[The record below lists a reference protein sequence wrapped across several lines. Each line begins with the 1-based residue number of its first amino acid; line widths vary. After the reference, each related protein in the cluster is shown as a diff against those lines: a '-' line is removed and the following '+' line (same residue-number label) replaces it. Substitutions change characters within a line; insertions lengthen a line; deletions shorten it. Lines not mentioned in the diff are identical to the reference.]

1 MMSLILLSCV
11 NLQAWVAIYLFN
23 LLRPRDRFEK
33 VLNVFLVILL
43 IHLAIKLSLW
53 VIWKSAFLYNNN
65 ATGFGTVYG
74 PLLYLTTLIYLD
86 RKVSVRTII
95 LHMLPASCFLS
106 VFLIDSAGYLGGQI
120 SSHLVSVNAT
130 VNQVFTIFSLIIYPL
145 LAWHALHKIA
155 TQPGDIK
162 RRLLNTIIR
171 ILLLGILLGLIAMA
185 LYAAKTNRWDLN
197 LWILPYLC
205 FAWLL
210 VLILR
215 YKMKAVAFIPLP
227 QAAEEPA
234 PVQQYKKSKL
244 DEEMMEGYE
253 QNLRQFMGTSRIYL
267 ETELSLG
274 DLSERSGIPKHHITQ
289 LLSERFNKNFY
300 AFINEYRVEEAVN
313 KLKDPSLDINLL
325 SLAHDCGFNSKS
337 SFNSHFKKITG
348 LTPSLYRKNIQQN
361 IPLTIP

>member
-1 MMSLILLSCV
+1 MSLILLSCV

-33 VLNVFLVILL
+33 ALNVFLIILL

-53 VIWKSAFLYNNN
+53 VVWKSAFLYNNN

-74 PLLYLTTLIYLD
+74 PLLYLTTLIYLE
-86 RKVSVRTII
+86 RKVTLRTII
-95 LHMLPASCFLS
+95 LHLLPACCFLS
-106 VFLIDSAGYLGGQI
+106 VFLVESAGYLEGKV
-120 SSHLVSVNAT
+120 SSQLVNTNAA
-130 VNQVFTIFSLIIYPL
+130 VNQVFTILSLIIYPL
-145 LAWHALHKIA
+145 LAWQALKSTA
-155 TQPGDIK
+155 TSPQDIK
-162 RRLLNTIIR
+162 RKLLNTIIR
-171 ILLLGILLGLIAMA
+171 LLLSGTLLGLAVMA
-185 LYAAKTNRWDLN
+185 LYAAKTNRWNLN
-197 LWILPYLC
+197 LWILPYIC

-215 YKMKAVAFIPLP
+215 YKMKAIAFIPLK
-227 QAAEEPA
+227 QVVDEPL

-244 DEEMMEGYE
+244 DEEMMDGYE
-253 QNLRQFMGTSRIYL
+253 NDLRRFMHTSCIYL
-267 ETELSLG
+267 ETELSLT

-289 LLSERFNKNFY
+289 LLNERFHKNFY
-300 AFINEYRVEEAVN
+300 TFINEYRVEAAIS
-313 KLKDPSLDINLL
+313 KLKNPTLDINLL
-325 SLAHDCGFNSKS
+325 SLAHECGFNSKS